1 MVRAI
6 EVRNPPL
13 FIVVTGPGGER
24 WLNAH
29 RILSMREDKK
39 GTHIEMDNG
48 ETFQVAERADVIAE
62 SVQRPSVTVVYD
74 PPDGEATDRRSR
86 R

>member
-1 MVRAI
+1 MPRSI
-6 EVRNPPL
+6 EVRNPPS
-13 FIVVTGPGGER
+13 FIVVTCPDGNR

-39 GTHIEMDNG
+39 GTHIEMDSG
-48 ETFQVAERADVIAE
+48 ATYHVAERAAVIAE
-62 SVQRPSVTVVYD
+62 YLQRPTVTVSLD
-74 PPDGEATDRRSR
+74 PPDGEPAEKRSR

>member
-1 MVRAI
+1 MTRAI
-6 EVRNPPL
+6 EVRNPPS
-13 FIVVTGPGGER
+13 FVIVSALDGYR

-29 RILSMREDKK
+29 RILSLREDKK

-48 ETFQVAERADVIAE
+48 ETFHVAERAVAIAE
-62 SVQRPSVTVVYD
+62 SVQRPTVTVVYD
-74 PPDGEATDRRSR
+74 PPDGEATEKRSR